1 MKLAG
6 EDGLPEAGRPVR
18 VALICAWAAIV
29 LVMAVRHVLWR
40 DEVRALN
47 LALQGDTVFDMLR
60 GLQGEGHPAL
70 WYLLLRGAH
79 ALAPLREVLPA
90 VSVAVAAAAM
100 ALLVFRSPF
109 RPLVIGLIAFNG
121 FALFE
126 YSVVARNYGI
136 SMLALFALA
145 SLYPRYRDSGVA
157 VGLVLAVLCNTNV
170 PSALLAA
177 CFLLFWLIDVAG
189 EEGLRW
195 GRKYRLLLVNGAI
208 AAAGALVCFLTV
220 FPTVHD
226 AAQAEVAGAL
236 TPGGI
241 AAALF
246 SPAVSFWLLLPHG
259 TPPAPAI
266 EAALVVLLAG
276 SLLGLVRSPG
286 AMLSSL
292 VVFAGFELFFQLVY
306 PGGYRHQALFLVY
319 LIAMYWLVAKG
330 HGGRW
335 PERWRLAGGLD
346 RIASA
351 GRWMFV
357 ILLALQVVKS
367 ADPLSRE
374 AQGRPHSRARDL
386 GRLLAQERLGHAV
399 LIADPDILLEPMPYY
414 SPSNPLYLMREQRF
428 GGVPLFTRRAR
439 THLDLDDYLAD
450 ARALRARTGRPV
462 VILMMHRLDPARPAF
477 RLREVYAWH
486 FSADPAQVRRFHA
499 ATRRLA
505 SFGPAVTDE
514 SYDVYLLG

>member
-1 MKLAG
+1 MKLAV
-6 EDGLPEAGRPVR
+6 EDGPPDGGRLPRA
-18 VALICAWAAIV
+18 ALLCAWAAIV
-29 LVMAVRHVLWR
+29 LVMAARHVFWR

-47 LALQGDTVFDMLR
+47 LALQGDTVVDMLR
-60 GLQGEGHPAL
+60 GLHGEGHPAL

-79 ALAPLREVLPA
+79 AVAPIREVLPA

-109 RPLVIGLIAFNG
+109 RPLVIALILFSG

-136 SMLALFALA
+136 SMLVLFALA
-145 SLYPRYRDSGVA
+145 HLYPRYRDRGA
-157 VGLVLAVLCNTNV
+157 VVGILLALLCNTNV

-177 CFLLFWLIDVAG
+177 CFLLFWLIDVMG

-195 GRKYRLLLVNGAI
+195 GRKYRLLLLNGAI

-226 AAQAEVAGAL
+226 AAQADVAGSL
-236 TPGGI
+236 TPAGI
-241 AAALF
+241 AAALV
-246 SPAVSFWLLLPHG
+246 STADSFWLLLPHG

-266 EAALVVLLAG
+266 RAALAIVLAG
-276 SLLGLVRSPG
+276 SLLGLARSPG
-286 AMLSSL
+286 ALLSSL
-292 VVFAGFELFFQLVY
+292 LALAGFQLFFQLVY

-319 LIAMYWLVAKG
+319 LIAMYWLVARG

-335 PERWRLAGGLD
+335 PERWGSGGPG
-346 RIASA
+346 RIETA
-351 GRWMFV
+351 GRWLFV
-357 ILLALQVVKS
+357 LLLAIQVVKS

-374 AQGRPHSRARDL
+374 AEGRPHSRARDL
-386 GRLLAQERLGHAV
+386 GDLLARERLRHAV

-414 SPSNPLYLMREQRF
+414 APNPIYLMREQRF
-428 GGVPLFTRRAR
+428 GSVPRFTRRAR
-439 THLDLDDYLAD
+439 VDLSLDDYLAD

-462 VILMMHRLDPARPAF
+462 VILMMHRLDPVRAPF
-477 RLREVYAWH
+477 RLREVYAWN
-486 FSADPAQVRRFHA
+486 FSADPAQVRRFQA

-505 SFGPAVTDE
+505 SFKPAVTDE
-514 SYDVYLLG
+514 SYDVYLLD